1 MTKAEV
7 MEIINSPTK
16 HIQIVKIDGKDSIIY
31 SAKFVELLEAIP
43 EMFTKNKE
51 QVIPLSVIDNIKAE
65 IENLPTGVELT
76 DGSIREFTF
85 KNCKKGLLK
94 IIDEKV
100 KELAQ

>member
-1 MTKAEV
+1 MDKT
-7 MEIINSPTK
+7 EILNIVNEPSK
-16 HIQIVKIDGKDSIIY
+16 HIQIVKIDGKDIIVY

-100 KELAQ
+100 KEHET

>member
-7 MEIINSPTK
+7 MEIINNPTK
-16 HIQIVKIDGKDSIIY
+16 HIQILNRNGKASIVY
-31 SAKFVELLEAIP
+31 SAKFVELLETIP
-43 EMFTKNKE
+43 KMFTKNKE

-76 DGSIREFTF
+76 DGSVREFTF

-94 IIDEKV
+94 MIDDKV
-100 KELAQ
+100 KEYKA